1 MKNRLLALM
10 ALCGATSSTLPLWA
24 AWEDPELQFV
34 EPNLATDGTGG
45 GVYYIYHVATQKF
58 MTNGQPYGTRL
69 VVAETGQEMTLSYG
83 EDYELANLPESN
95 DDYFTGKG
103 WRLSMMNAP
112 SNGGYHELF
121 INPGGAE
128 IFVDHNKT
136 GHILWKIVKEGDVY
150 RIKVIDED
158 KIYGVEANGGLYA
171 NSYMAVNEGK
181 TTVDPLIDKNTAGY
195 ENAKDEWKFVASETY
210 EVFQAKK
217 LLKVQL
223 EAADA
228 IGFTEYADYATLY
241 NKADATVE
249 AIEKAVEDLK
259 VDIIDYGYSVATEDN
274 PLDVTEKFV
283 KEPSF
288 ANSTDGWDI
297 TQGSGA
303 NYQRKTGDRFEN
315 GAGSLPEG
323 LALENFYECATNN
336 GSNMPDWSIK
346 QKVEGLPDGKYRV
359 GAWILTNKLPTEDAP
374 TPKGLF
380 LYAQSLA
387 GEKKVEATDPAETAN
402 EGRGYGTW
410 HHYTV
415 DVDVIGG
422 IITIGYVV
430 QGANSTWSAVDNFT
444 LEYMGKSGSSEVNIR
459 EILNQNIGSAETQY
473 AQYTGANKAFSES
486 EKVKYEEMIAAAK
499 EAYQNTSM
507 DDGALTGVITSLLAR
522 MDTLANNVAAYET
535 LAQKI
540 EALNKAYDETPYA
553 NDGLE
558 DYEVYLDEVLQASYD
573 NGTFDVTELDSIQP
587 RADRIFRESV
597 VKALADGTTDNVTGL
612 MVNPNFA
619 GSNDG
624 WTKTGDGDFKNDG
637 TRVSEV
643 WNGQNWE
650 VYQEISNLPQGSY
663 KITMQGFYSPSSGN
677 DNNWHEGWG
686 QEGDETN
693 NILGYLFGNDA
704 SEPLLHVTACPQEEN
719 VAENCEEVT
728 WTDDA
733 SLAGKWLCHGK
744 NSAQEIFEQNSENY
758 LNATTCYVGED
769 GKLRIGV
776 KMSGVSWG
784 QAWVIF
790 DNFQVEYLGADN
802 MEGAQTAL
810 DALVREANGMLASE
824 VLTTQ
829 EAKDALT
836 KAIEAANAVADLTPE
851 LYEEHTVAL
860 NAAIKLDQEA
870 ISAAAALNIKVTNHK
885 DKMSGVGEGSYE
897 EYVGTEGYDE
907 LERLVGEILDNKIGG
922 EGIFATL
929 DEINDYSVRLDKAYS
944 KMLSGHIDFTTA
956 NKDKP
961 VDATGLIINPSF
973 QTKSENNDGEIV
985 DTKSS
990 DGWTV
995 ESLNGMTGV
1004 KDAMLFEI
1012 YNDSSEVYQ
1021 PLYNAPAGY
1030 YRVIMNGFYRAGG
1043 FIDAGVARRDSADA
1057 QNAEL
1062 FVKCGD
1068 GNWSEKLPSI
1078 FEHVSELKYDGS
1090 DVALPDSLFPKSD
1103 MLYHFIVDQPAGA
1116 ALAFEDGEYECDTY
1130 FYVGEGE
1137 EPVLGVRKTGMLTND
1152 WSCFDNFRLY
1162 YYGDGDANR
1171 PDGFVDGIDG
1181 VSADGAVTVVSSVW
1195 YTINGVR
1202 VDGPKQRGIYIRQ
1215 DLMSDGT
1222 KKAVKVLVK

>member
-1 MKNRLLALM
+1 
-10 ALCGATSSTLPLWA
+10 
-24 AWEDPELQFV
+24 
-34 EPNLATDGTGG
+34 
-45 GVYYIYHVATQKF
+45 
-58 MTNGQPYGTRL
+58 
-69 VVAETGQEMTLSYG
+69 
-83 EDYELANLPESN
+83 
-95 DDYFTGKG
+95 
-103 WRLSMMNAP
+103 
-112 SNGGYHELF
+112 
-121 INPGGAE
+121 
-128 IFVDHNKT
+128 
-136 GHILWKIVKEGDVY
+136 
-150 RIKVIDED
+150 
-158 KIYGVEANGGLYA
+158 
-171 NSYMAVNEGK
+171 
-181 TTVDPLIDKNTAGY
+181 
-195 ENAKDEWKFVASETY
+195 
-210 EVFQAKK
+210 
-217 LLKVQL
+217 
-223 EAADA
+223 
-228 IGFTEYADYATLY
+228 
-241 NKADATVE
+241 
-249 AIEKAVEDLK
+249 
-259 VDIIDYGYSVATEDN
+259 
-274 PLDVTEKFV
+274 
-283 KEPSF
+283 
-288 ANSTDGWDI
+288 
-297 TQGSGA
+297 
-303 NYQRKTGDRFEN
+303 
-315 GAGSLPEG
+315 
-323 LALENFYECATNN
+323 
-336 GSNMPDWSIK
+336 
-346 QKVEGLPDGKYRV
+346 
-359 GAWILTNKLPTEDAP
+359 
-374 TPKGLF
+374 
-380 LYAQSLA
+380 
-387 GEKKVEATDPAETAN
+387 
-402 EGRGYGTW
+402 
-410 HHYTV
+410 
-415 DVDVIGG
+415 
-422 IITIGYVV
+422 
-430 QGANSTWSAVDNFT
+430 
-444 LEYMGKSGSSEVNIR
+444 
-459 EILNQNIGSAETQY
+459 
-473 AQYTGANKAFSES
+473 
-486 EKVKYEEMIAAAK
+486 
-499 EAYQNTSM
+499 M
-507 DDGALTGVITSLLAR
+507 D
-522 MDTLANNVAAYET
+522 
-535 LAQKI
+535 
-540 EALNKAYDETPYA
+540 
-553 NDGLE
+553 
-558 DYEVYLDEVLQASYD
+558 
-573 NGTFDVTELDSIQP
+573 GTFDVTELDSIQP

-677 DNNWHEGWG
+677 ENNWHEGWG

-829 EAKDALT
+829 EAKDGLN
-836 KAIEAANAVADLTPE
+836 KAIEAASAVGELTPE
-851 LYEEHTVAL
+851 VYKEQTEAL
-860 NAAIKLDQEA
+860 NAAIKFGQE
-870 ISAAAALNIKVTNHK
+870 SMDAATALEDKVTAH
-885 DKMSGVGEGSYE
+885 DKKLSGTGEASYE
-897 EYVGTEGYDE
+897 EYSNTEGYDE
-907 LERLVGEILDNKIGG
+907 LYDLTIEIFDKIDG
-922 EGIFATL
+922 EGIFTTL
-929 DEINDYSVRLDKAYS
+929 DEINDYSVRLDKTYS

-956 NKDKP
+956 NKDEP
-961 VDATGLIINPSF
+961 VDATGLIVNPSF
-973 QTKSENNDGEIV
+973 QTKTENDKGEIV
-985 DTKSS
+985 DAASA
-990 DGWTV
+990 DGWLV
-995 ESLNGMTGV
+995 ESLKGGSGV
-1004 KDAMLFEI
+1004 KDAKVYEI
-1012 YNDSSEVYQ
+1012 FSDSSEVYQ

-1030 YRVIMNGFYRAGG
+1030 YRVVMNGFYRAGG

-1078 FEHVSELKYDGS
+1078 FEHVSELKYDVS

-1181 VSADGAVTVVSSVW
+1181 VSADGAATVVNSAW

-1202 VDGPKQRGIYIRQ
+1202 VAEPKQRGIYIRQ

-1222 KKAVKVLVK
+1222 KKSVKVLVK

>member
-1 MKNRLLALM
+1 M
-10 ALCGATSSTLPLWA
+10 
-24 AWEDPELQFV
+24 
-34 EPNLATDGTGG
+34 
-45 GVYYIYHVATQKF
+45 
-58 MTNGQPYGTRL
+58 
-69 VVAETGQEMTLSYG
+69 
-83 EDYELANLPESN
+83 
-95 DDYFTGKG
+95 
-103 WRLSMMNAP
+103 
-112 SNGGYHELF
+112 
-121 INPGGAE
+121 
-128 IFVDHNKT
+128 
-136 GHILWKIVKEGDVY
+136 
-150 RIKVIDED
+150 
-158 KIYGVEANGGLYA
+158 
-171 NSYMAVNEGK
+171 
-181 TTVDPLIDKNTAGY
+181 
-195 ENAKDEWKFVASETY
+195 
-210 EVFQAKK
+210 
-217 LLKVQL
+217 
-223 EAADA
+223 
-228 IGFTEYADYATLY
+228 
-241 NKADATVE
+241 
-249 AIEKAVEDLK
+249 
-259 VDIIDYGYSVATEDN
+259 
-274 PLDVTEKFV
+274 
-283 KEPSF
+283 
-288 ANSTDGWDI
+288 
-297 TQGSGA
+297 
-303 NYQRKTGDRFEN
+303 
-315 GAGSLPEG
+315 
-323 LALENFYECATNN
+323 
-336 GSNMPDWSIK
+336 
-346 QKVEGLPDGKYRV
+346 
-359 GAWILTNKLPTEDAP
+359 
-374 TPKGLF
+374 
-380 LYAQSLA
+380 
-387 GEKKVEATDPAETAN
+387 
-402 EGRGYGTW
+402 
-410 HHYTV
+410 

-829 EAKDALT
+829 EAKDGLN
-836 KAIEAANAVADLTPE
+836 KAIEAASAVGELTPE
-851 LYEEHTVAL
+851 VYKEQTEAL
-860 NAAIKLDQEA
+860 NAAIKFGQE
-870 ISAAAALNIKVTNHK
+870 SMDAATALEDKVTAH
-885 DKMSGVGEGSYE
+885 DKKLSGTGEASYE
-897 EYVGTEGYDE
+897 EYSNTEGYDE
-907 LERLVGEILDNKIGG
+907 LYDLTIEIFDKIDG

-929 DEINDYSVRLDKAYS
+929 DEINDYSVRLDKTYS

-956 NKDKP
+956 NKDEP
-961 VDATGLIINPSF
+961 VDATGLIVNPSF
-973 QTKSENNDGEIV
+973 QTKTENDKGEIV
-985 DTKSS
+985 DAASA
-990 DGWTV
+990 DGWLV
-995 ESLNGMTGV
+995 ESLKGGSGV
-1004 KDAMLFEI
+1004 KDAKVYEI
-1012 YNDSSEVYQ
+1012 FSDSSEVYQ

-1030 YRVIMNGFYRAGG
+1030 YRVVMNGFYRAGG

>member
-1 MKNRLLALM
+1 M
-10 ALCGATSSTLPLWA
+10 
-24 AWEDPELQFV
+24 
-34 EPNLATDGTGG
+34 
-45 GVYYIYHVATQKF
+45 
-58 MTNGQPYGTRL
+58 
-69 VVAETGQEMTLSYG
+69 
-83 EDYELANLPESN
+83 
-95 DDYFTGKG
+95 
-103 WRLSMMNAP
+103 
-112 SNGGYHELF
+112 
-121 INPGGAE
+121 
-128 IFVDHNKT
+128 
-136 GHILWKIVKEGDVY
+136 
-150 RIKVIDED
+150 
-158 KIYGVEANGGLYA
+158 
-171 NSYMAVNEGK
+171 
-181 TTVDPLIDKNTAGY
+181 
-195 ENAKDEWKFVASETY
+195 
-210 EVFQAKK
+210 
-217 LLKVQL
+217 
-223 EAADA
+223 
-228 IGFTEYADYATLY
+228 
-241 NKADATVE
+241 
-249 AIEKAVEDLK
+249 
-259 VDIIDYGYSVATEDN
+259 
-274 PLDVTEKFV
+274 
-283 KEPSF
+283 
-288 ANSTDGWDI
+288 
-297 TQGSGA
+297 
-303 NYQRKTGDRFEN
+303 
-315 GAGSLPEG
+315 
-323 LALENFYECATNN
+323 
-336 GSNMPDWSIK
+336 
-346 QKVEGLPDGKYRV
+346 
-359 GAWILTNKLPTEDAP
+359 
-374 TPKGLF
+374 
-380 LYAQSLA
+380 
-387 GEKKVEATDPAETAN
+387 EATDPAETAN

-829 EAKDALT
+829 EAKDGLN
-836 KAIEAANAVADLTPE
+836 KAIEAASAVGELTPE
-851 LYEEHTVAL
+851 VYKEQTEAL
-860 NAAIKLDQEA
+860 NAAIKFGQE
-870 ISAAAALNIKVTNHK
+870 SMDAATALEDKVTAH
-885 DKMSGVGEGSYE
+885 DKKLSGTGEASYE
-897 EYVGTEGYDE
+897 EYSNTEGYDE
-907 LERLVGEILDNKIGG
+907 LYDLTIEIFDKIDG

-929 DEINDYSVRLDKAYS
+929 DEINDYSVRLDKTYS

-956 NKDKP
+956 NKDEP
-961 VDATGLIINPSF
+961 VDATGLIVNPSF
-973 QTKSENNDGEIV
+973 QTKTENDKGEIV
-985 DTKSS
+985 DAASA
-990 DGWTV
+990 DGWLV
-995 ESLNGMTGV
+995 ESLKGGSGV
-1004 KDAMLFEI
+1004 KDAKVYEI
-1012 YNDSSEVYQ
+1012 FSDSSEVYQ

-1030 YRVIMNGFYRAGG
+1030 YRVVMNGFYRAGG

>member
-1 MKNRLLALM
+1 MKNRLLAVM

-58 MTNGQPYGTRL
+58 MGNSNTRL
-69 VVAETGQEMTLSYG
+69 VVADQGQEVTLSYG
-83 EDYELANLPESN
+83 EDYELINRPES
-95 DDYFTGKG
+95 DAEYFAGKG

-112 SNGGYHELF
+112 TNGGYHELF
-121 INPGGAE
+121 VNTGGAE
-128 IFVDHNKT
+128 IYVDHNKT
-136 GHILWKIVKEGDVY
+136 GHILWKIVPENGVY

-158 KIYGVEANGGLYA
+158 KLYGVAAQSGLYA
-171 NSYMAVNEGK
+171 NSYIAVGEGE
-181 TTVDPLIDKNTAGY
+181 TEVDPLIDKSMAGQ
-195 ENAKDEWKFVASETY
+195 ENAGDEWKFMSVEAY

-228 IGFTEYADYATLY
+228 IGFTEYADYAALY
-241 NKADATVE
+241 DKADAKVE
-249 AIEKAVEDLK
+249 EIEKAVEDLK
-259 VDIIDYGYSVATEDN
+259 ADIIDYGYSVATEDN

-303 NYQRKTGDRFEN
+303 KYQRKTGDRFEN

-459 EILNQNIGSAETQY
+459 EILNQNIESAEAQY

-507 DDGALTGVITSLLAR
+507 DDGTLTGVITSLLAR

-535 LAQKI
+535 LNQKI
-540 EALNKAYDETPYA
+540 KELNEAYNETPYA
-553 NDGLE
+553 EAGLE
-558 DYEVYLDEVLQASYD
+558 DYEVYLDEVLQAGYD

-663 KITMQGFYSPSSGN
+663 KITMQGFYSPSSQN
-677 DNNWHEGWG
+677 KNSWQEGWG

-769 GKLRIGV
+769 GKLRVGV

-784 QAWVIF
+784 AAWVIF

-829 EAKDALT
+829 EAKDGLN
-836 KAIEAANAVADLTPE
+836 KAIEAASAVGELTPE
-851 LYEEHTVAL
+851 VYKEQTEAL
-860 NAAIKLDQEA
+860 NAAIKFGQE
-870 ISAAAALNIKVTNHK
+870 SMDAATALEDKVTAH
-885 DKMSGVGEGSYE
+885 DKKLSGTGEASYE
-897 EYVGTEGYDE
+897 EYSNTEGYDE
-907 LERLVGEILDNKIGG
+907 LYDLTIEIFDKIDG
-922 EGIFATL
+922 EGIFTTL
-929 DEINDYSVRLDKAYS
+929 DEINDYSVRLDKTYS

-956 NKDKP
+956 NKDEP
-961 VDATGLIINPSF
+961 VDATGLIVNPSF
-973 QTKSENNDGEIV
+973 QTKTENNKGEIV
-985 DTKSS
+985 DAASA
-990 DGWTV
+990 DGWLV
-995 ESLNGMTGV
+995 ESLKGGSGV
-1004 KDAMLFEI
+1004 KDAKVYEI
-1012 YNDSSEVYQ
+1012 FSDSSEVYQ

-1030 YRVIMNGFYRAGG
+1030 YRVVMNGFYRAGG

-1078 FEHVSELKYDGS
+1078 FEHVSELKYDIS

>member
-1 MKNRLLALM
+1 MKVTEILAQKKSPFASFELVPPLKGSDISKLYNSIEPLM
-10 ALCGATSSTLPLWA
+10 EFAPPFINITFHRD
-24 AWEDPELQFV
+24 EV
-34 EPNLATDGTGG
+34 EYRQKADGTIEKVTVTKRPGSVAIAAAIMKRFPVEVVPHIICGG
-45 GVYYIYHVATQKF
+45 ASKHKIENDLLDLNFLDIQ
-58 MTNGQPYGTRL
+58 N
-69 VVAETGQEMTLSYG
+69 VVALRGDAIPGQKHFSPEPEGHRYSC
-83 EDYELANLPESN
+83 ELVEQIHKLNQGIYLDEN
-95 DDYFTGKG
+95 IT
-103 WRLSMMNAP
+103 NAI
-112 SNGGYHELF
+112 STNF
-121 INPGGAE
+121 CI
-128 IFVDHNKT
+128 
-136 GHILWKIVKEGDVY
+136 
-150 RIKVIDED
+150 
-158 KIYGVEANGGLYA
+158 GV
-171 NSYMAVNEGK
+171 
-181 TTVDPLIDKNTAGY
+181 AGY
-195 ENAKDEWKFVASETY
+195 PEKHYEAPNIDIDIEN
-210 EVFQAKK
+210 
-217 LLKVQL
+217 L
-223 EAADA
+223 
-228 IGFTEYADYATLY
+228 
-241 NKADATVE
+241 
-249 AIEKAVEDLK
+249 
-259 VDIIDYGYSVATEDN
+259 
-274 PLDVTEKFV
+274 
-283 KEPSF
+283 
-288 ANSTDGWDI
+288 
-297 TQGSGA
+297 
-303 NYQRKTGDRFEN
+303 
-315 GAGSLPEG
+315 
-323 LALENFYECATNN
+323 
-336 GSNMPDWSIK
+336 K
-346 QKVEGLPDGKYRV
+346 QKVEAGADYIITQMFFDNEKFYQFTEQCRAAGITVPIIPGLKPISTQTHIEMLPRAFSLDLPQELMQELRKCKDNKDIYQV
-359 GAWILTNKLPTEDAP
+359 GIEWCA
-374 TPKGLF
+374 
-380 LYAQSLA
+380 AQSKDLLA
-387 GEKKVEATDPAETAN
+387 HGAPAI
-402 EGRGYGTW
+402 
-410 HHYTV
+410 HYYT
-415 DVDVIGG
+415 
-422 IITIGYVV
+422 
-430 QGANSTWSAVDNFT
+430 
-444 LEYMGKSGSSEVNIR
+444 MGKADNIR
-459 EILNQNIGSAETQY
+459 EILNQNIESAEAQY

-558 DYEVYLDEVLQASYD
+558 DYEVYLDEVLQAGYD

-677 DNNWHEGWG
+677 ENNWHEGWG

-829 EAKDALT
+829 EAKDGLN
-836 KAIEAANAVADLTPE
+836 KAIEAASAVGELTPE
-851 LYEEHTVAL
+851 VYKEQTEAL
-860 NAAIKLDQEA
+860 NAAIKFGQE
-870 ISAAAALNIKVTNHK
+870 SMDAATALEDKVTAH
-885 DKMSGVGEGSYE
+885 DKKLSGTGEASYE
-897 EYVGTEGYDE
+897 EYSNTEGYDE
-907 LERLVGEILDNKIGG
+907 LYDLTIEIFDKIDG
-922 EGIFATL
+922 EGIFTTL
-929 DEINDYSVRLDKAYS
+929 DEINDYSVRLDKTYS

-956 NKDKP
+956 NKDEP
-961 VDATGLIINPSF
+961 VDATGLIVNPSF
-973 QTKSENNDGEIV
+973 QTKTENDKGEIV
-985 DTKSS
+985 DAASA
-990 DGWTV
+990 DGWLV
-995 ESLNGMTGV
+995 ESLKGGSGV
-1004 KDAMLFEI
+1004 KDAKVYEI
-1012 YNDSSEVYQ
+1012 FSDSSEVYQ

-1030 YRVIMNGFYRAGG
+1030 YRVVMNGFYRAGG

-1068 GNWSEKLPSI
+1068 GNWIEKLPSI

-1090 DVALPDSLFPKSD
+1090 DVALPDSLFPKSNE
-1103 MLYHFIVDQPAGA
+1103 LYHFIVDQPAGA

-1202 VDGPKQRGIYIRQ
+1202 VDGSKQRGIYIRQ

>member
-34 EPNLATDGTGG
+34 EPNLTADETGG

-259 VDIIDYGYSVATEDN
+259 ADIIDYGYSVATEDN

-459 EILNQNIGSAETQY
+459 EILNQNIGSAEAQY

-558 DYEVYLDEVLQASYD
+558 DYEVYLDEVLQAGYD

-587 RADRIFRESV
+587 RADRLWISC
-597 VKALADGTTDNVTGL
+597 VKNALINGETNNVTGI
-612 MVNPNFA
+612 MVNPGWDANA
-619 GSNDG
+619 DG
-624 WTKTGDGDFKNDG
+624 WTKTGDGSYNQNNSL
-637 TRVSEV
+637 SEV
-643 WNGQNWE
+643 WSGKDWE
-650 VYQEISNLPQGSY
+650 VYQEITNLPQGSY
-663 KITMQGFYSPSSGN
+663 RITMQGYYSPSST
-677 DNNWHEGWG
+677 NNNSWHEGWG
-686 QEGDETN
+686 QEGDKTN
-693 NILGYLFGNDA
+693 DILAYLFGNDA

-719 VAENCEEVT
+719 VAENCEQISFPT
-728 WTDDA
+728 DA
-733 SLAGKWLCHGK
+733 SLDGKWFCYGTAAARAVFDQ
-744 NSAQEIFEQNSENY
+744 SPDNY
-758 LNATTCYVGED
+758 LNAVTCYVGED
-769 GKLRIGV
+769 GKLRLGLR
-776 KMSGVSWG
+776 MSGVTWDA
-784 QAWVIF
+784 AWVVY

-802 MEGAQTAL
+802 MDGAYTAL
-810 DALVREANGMLASE
+810 DALLRDANAMLSSDT
-824 VLTTQ
+824 LTTQ
-829 EAKDALT
+829 EAKDGLN
-836 KAIEAANAVADLTPE
+836 KAIEAASAVGELTPE
-851 LYEEHTVAL
+851 VYKEQTEAL
-860 NAAIKLDQEA
+860 NAAIKFGQE
-870 ISAAAALNIKVTNHK
+870 SMDAATALEDKVTAH
-885 DKMSGVGEGSYE
+885 DKKLSGTGEASYE
-897 EYVGTEGYDE
+897 EYSNTEGYDE
-907 LERLVGEILDNKIGG
+907 LYDLTIEIFDKIDG
-922 EGIFATL
+922 EGIFTTL
-929 DEINDYSVRLDKAYS
+929 DEINDYSVRLDKTYS

-956 NKDKP
+956 NKDEP
-961 VDATGLIINPSF
+961 VDATGLIVNPSF
-973 QTKSENNDGEIV
+973 QTKTENDKGEIV
-985 DTKSS
+985 DAASA
-990 DGWTV
+990 DGWLV
-995 ESLNGMTGV
+995 ESLKGGSGV
-1004 KDAMLFEI
+1004 KDAKVYEI
-1012 YNDSSEVYQ
+1012 FSDSSEVYQ

-1030 YRVIMNGFYRAGG
+1030 YRVVMNGFYRAGG

-1068 GNWSEKLPSI
+1068 GNWIEKLPSI

-1090 DVALPDSLFPKSD
+1090 DVALPDSLFPKSNE
-1103 MLYHFIVDQPAGA
+1103 LYHFIVDQPAGA

-1181 VSADGAVTVVSSVW
+1181 VSADGAATVVNSAW

-1202 VDGPKQRGIYIRQ
+1202 VAEPKQRGIYIRQ

-1222 KKAVKVLVK
+1222 KKSVKVLVK

>member
-1 MKNRLLALM
+1 
-10 ALCGATSSTLPLWA
+10 
-24 AWEDPELQFV
+24 
-34 EPNLATDGTGG
+34 
-45 GVYYIYHVATQKF
+45 
-58 MTNGQPYGTRL
+58 
-69 VVAETGQEMTLSYG
+69 
-83 EDYELANLPESN
+83 
-95 DDYFTGKG
+95 
-103 WRLSMMNAP
+103 
-112 SNGGYHELF
+112 
-121 INPGGAE
+121 
-128 IFVDHNKT
+128 
-136 GHILWKIVKEGDVY
+136 
-150 RIKVIDED
+150 
-158 KIYGVEANGGLYA
+158 
-171 NSYMAVNEGK
+171 
-181 TTVDPLIDKNTAGY
+181 
-195 ENAKDEWKFVASETY
+195 
-210 EVFQAKK
+210 
-217 LLKVQL
+217 
-223 EAADA
+223 
-228 IGFTEYADYATLY
+228 
-241 NKADATVE
+241 
-249 AIEKAVEDLK
+249 
-259 VDIIDYGYSVATEDN
+259 
-274 PLDVTEKFV
+274 
-283 KEPSF
+283 
-288 ANSTDGWDI
+288 
-297 TQGSGA
+297 
-303 NYQRKTGDRFEN
+303 
-315 GAGSLPEG
+315 
-323 LALENFYECATNN
+323 
-336 GSNMPDWSIK
+336 
-346 QKVEGLPDGKYRV
+346 
-359 GAWILTNKLPTEDAP
+359 
-374 TPKGLF
+374 
-380 LYAQSLA
+380 
-387 GEKKVEATDPAETAN
+387 
-402 EGRGYGTW
+402 
-410 HHYTV
+410 
-415 DVDVIGG
+415 
-422 IITIGYVV
+422 
-430 QGANSTWSAVDNFT
+430 
-444 LEYMGKSGSSEVNIR
+444 
-459 EILNQNIGSAETQY
+459 
-473 AQYTGANKAFSES
+473 
-486 EKVKYEEMIAAAK
+486 
-499 EAYQNTSM
+499 M

-829 EAKDALT
+829 EAKDGLN
-836 KAIEAANAVADLTPE
+836 KAIEAASAVGELTPE
-851 LYEEHTVAL
+851 VYKEQTEAL
-860 NAAIKLDQEA
+860 NAAIKFGQE
-870 ISAAAALNIKVTNHK
+870 SMDAATALEDKVTAH
-885 DKMSGVGEGSYE
+885 DKKLSGTGEASYE
-897 EYVGTEGYDE
+897 EYSNTEGYDE
-907 LERLVGEILDNKIGG
+907 LYDLTIEIFDKIDG

-929 DEINDYSVRLDKAYS
+929 DEINDYSVRLDKTYS

-956 NKDKP
+956 NKDEP
-961 VDATGLIINPSF
+961 VDATGLIVNPSF
-973 QTKSENNDGEIV
+973 QTKTENDKGEIV
-985 DTKSS
+985 DAASA
-990 DGWTV
+990 DGWLV
-995 ESLNGMTGV
+995 ESLKGGSGV
-1004 KDAMLFEI
+1004 KDAKVYEI
-1012 YNDSSEVYQ
+1012 FSDSSEVYQ

-1030 YRVIMNGFYRAGG
+1030 YRVVMNGFYRAGG

>member
-1 MKNRLLALM
+1 
-10 ALCGATSSTLPLWA
+10 
-24 AWEDPELQFV
+24 
-34 EPNLATDGTGG
+34 
-45 GVYYIYHVATQKF
+45 
-58 MTNGQPYGTRL
+58 
-69 VVAETGQEMTLSYG
+69 
-83 EDYELANLPESN
+83 
-95 DDYFTGKG
+95 
-103 WRLSMMNAP
+103 
-112 SNGGYHELF
+112 
-121 INPGGAE
+121 
-128 IFVDHNKT
+128 
-136 GHILWKIVKEGDVY
+136 
-150 RIKVIDED
+150 
-158 KIYGVEANGGLYA
+158 
-171 NSYMAVNEGK
+171 
-181 TTVDPLIDKNTAGY
+181 
-195 ENAKDEWKFVASETY
+195 
-210 EVFQAKK
+210 
-217 LLKVQL
+217 
-223 EAADA
+223 
-228 IGFTEYADYATLY
+228 
-241 NKADATVE
+241 
-249 AIEKAVEDLK
+249 
-259 VDIIDYGYSVATEDN
+259 
-274 PLDVTEKFV
+274 
-283 KEPSF
+283 
-288 ANSTDGWDI
+288 
-297 TQGSGA
+297 
-303 NYQRKTGDRFEN
+303 
-315 GAGSLPEG
+315 
-323 LALENFYECATNN
+323 
-336 GSNMPDWSIK
+336 
-346 QKVEGLPDGKYRV
+346 
-359 GAWILTNKLPTEDAP
+359 
-374 TPKGLF
+374 
-380 LYAQSLA
+380 
-387 GEKKVEATDPAETAN
+387 
-402 EGRGYGTW
+402 
-410 HHYTV
+410 
-415 DVDVIGG
+415 
-422 IITIGYVV
+422 
-430 QGANSTWSAVDNFT
+430 
-444 LEYMGKSGSSEVNIR
+444 
-459 EILNQNIGSAETQY
+459 
-473 AQYTGANKAFSES
+473 
-486 EKVKYEEMIAAAK
+486 
-499 EAYQNTSM
+499 
-507 DDGALTGVITSLLAR
+507 
-522 MDTLANNVAAYET
+522 
-535 LAQKI
+535 
-540 EALNKAYDETPYA
+540 LNKAYDETPYA

-677 DNNWHEGWG
+677 ENNWHEGWG

-829 EAKDALT
+829 EAKDGLN
-836 KAIEAANAVADLTPE
+836 KAIEAASAVGELTPE
-851 LYEEHTVAL
+851 VYKEQTEAL
-860 NAAIKLDQEA
+860 NAAIKFGQE
-870 ISAAAALNIKVTNHK
+870 SMDAATALEDKVTAH
-885 DKMSGVGEGSYE
+885 DKKLSGTGEASYE
-897 EYVGTEGYDE
+897 EYSNTEGYDE
-907 LERLVGEILDNKIGG
+907 LYDLTIEIFDKIDG
-922 EGIFATL
+922 EGIFTTL
-929 DEINDYSVRLDKAYS
+929 DEINDYSVRLDKTYS

-1078 FEHVSELKYDGS
+1078 FEHVSELKYDIS

>member
-1 MKNRLLALM
+1 M
-10 ALCGATSSTLPLWA
+10 
-24 AWEDPELQFV
+24 
-34 EPNLATDGTGG
+34 
-45 GVYYIYHVATQKF
+45 
-58 MTNGQPYGTRL
+58 
-69 VVAETGQEMTLSYG
+69 
-83 EDYELANLPESN
+83 
-95 DDYFTGKG
+95 
-103 WRLSMMNAP
+103 
-112 SNGGYHELF
+112 
-121 INPGGAE
+121 
-128 IFVDHNKT
+128 
-136 GHILWKIVKEGDVY
+136 
-150 RIKVIDED
+150 
-158 KIYGVEANGGLYA
+158 
-171 NSYMAVNEGK
+171 
-181 TTVDPLIDKNTAGY
+181 
-195 ENAKDEWKFVASETY
+195 
-210 EVFQAKK
+210 
-217 LLKVQL
+217 
-223 EAADA
+223 
-228 IGFTEYADYATLY
+228 
-241 NKADATVE
+241 
-249 AIEKAVEDLK
+249 
-259 VDIIDYGYSVATEDN
+259 
-274 PLDVTEKFV
+274 
-283 KEPSF
+283 
-288 ANSTDGWDI
+288 
-297 TQGSGA
+297 
-303 NYQRKTGDRFEN
+303 
-315 GAGSLPEG
+315 
-323 LALENFYECATNN
+323 
-336 GSNMPDWSIK
+336 
-346 QKVEGLPDGKYRV
+346 
-359 GAWILTNKLPTEDAP
+359 
-374 TPKGLF
+374 
-380 LYAQSLA
+380 
-387 GEKKVEATDPAETAN
+387 
-402 EGRGYGTW
+402 
-410 HHYTV
+410 

-459 EILNQNIGSAETQY
+459 EILNQNIESAEAQY

-507 DDGALTGVITSLLAR
+507 DDGTLTGVITSLLAR

-535 LAQKI
+535 LNQKI
-540 EALNKAYDETPYA
+540 KELNEAYNETPYA
-553 NDGLE
+553 EAGLE
-558 DYEVYLDEVLQASYD
+558 DYEVYLDEVLQAGYD

-663 KITMQGFYSPSSGN
+663 KITMQGFYSPSSQN
-677 DNNWHEGWG
+677 KNSWQEGWG

-769 GKLRIGV
+769 GKLRVGV

-784 QAWVIF
+784 AAWVIF

-829 EAKDALT
+829 EAKDGLN
-836 KAIEAANAVADLTPE
+836 KAIEAASAVGELTPE
-851 LYEEHTVAL
+851 VYKEQTEAL
-860 NAAIKLDQEA
+860 NAAIKFGQE
-870 ISAAAALNIKVTNHK
+870 SMDAATALEDKVTAH
-885 DKMSGVGEGSYE
+885 DKKLSGTGEASYE
-897 EYVGTEGYDE
+897 EYSNTEGYDE
-907 LERLVGEILDNKIGG
+907 LYDLTIEIFDKIDG
-922 EGIFATL
+922 EGIFTTL
-929 DEINDYSVRLDKAYS
+929 DEINDYSVRLDKTYS

-956 NKDKP
+956 NKNEP
-961 VDATGLIINPSF
+961 VDATGLIVNPSF
-973 QTKSENNDGEIV
+973 QTKTENNKGEIV
-985 DTKSS
+985 DAASA
-990 DGWTV
+990 DGWLV
-995 ESLNGMTGV
+995 ESLKGGSGV
-1004 KDAMLFEI
+1004 KDAKVYEI
-1012 YNDSSEVYQ
+1012 FSDSSEVYQ

-1030 YRVIMNGFYRAGG
+1030 YRVVMNGFYRAGG

-1078 FEHVSELKYDGS
+1078 FEHVSELKYDIS

-1137 EPVLGVRKTGMLTND
+1137 EPVLGVRKTDMLTND
-1152 WSCFDNFRLY
+1152 WTCFDNFRLY

>member
-1 MKNRLLALM
+1 
-10 ALCGATSSTLPLWA
+10 
-24 AWEDPELQFV
+24 
-34 EPNLATDGTGG
+34 
-45 GVYYIYHVATQKF
+45 
-58 MTNGQPYGTRL
+58 
-69 VVAETGQEMTLSYG
+69 
-83 EDYELANLPESN
+83 
-95 DDYFTGKG
+95 
-103 WRLSMMNAP
+103 
-112 SNGGYHELF
+112 
-121 INPGGAE
+121 
-128 IFVDHNKT
+128 
-136 GHILWKIVKEGDVY
+136 
-150 RIKVIDED
+150 
-158 KIYGVEANGGLYA
+158 
-171 NSYMAVNEGK
+171 
-181 TTVDPLIDKNTAGY
+181 
-195 ENAKDEWKFVASETY
+195 
-210 EVFQAKK
+210 
-217 LLKVQL
+217 
-223 EAADA
+223 
-228 IGFTEYADYATLY
+228 
-241 NKADATVE
+241 
-249 AIEKAVEDLK
+249 
-259 VDIIDYGYSVATEDN
+259 
-274 PLDVTEKFV
+274 
-283 KEPSF
+283 
-288 ANSTDGWDI
+288 
-297 TQGSGA
+297 
-303 NYQRKTGDRFEN
+303 
-315 GAGSLPEG
+315 
-323 LALENFYECATNN
+323 
-336 GSNMPDWSIK
+336 
-346 QKVEGLPDGKYRV
+346 
-359 GAWILTNKLPTEDAP
+359 
-374 TPKGLF
+374 
-380 LYAQSLA
+380 
-387 GEKKVEATDPAETAN
+387 
-402 EGRGYGTW
+402 
-410 HHYTV
+410 
-415 DVDVIGG
+415 
-422 IITIGYVV
+422 
-430 QGANSTWSAVDNFT
+430 
-444 LEYMGKSGSSEVNIR
+444 
-459 EILNQNIGSAETQY
+459 
-473 AQYTGANKAFSES
+473 
-486 EKVKYEEMIAAAK
+486 
-499 EAYQNTSM
+499 M

-558 DYEVYLDEVLQASYD
+558 DYEVYLDEVLQAGYD

-677 DNNWHEGWG
+677 ENNWHEGWG

-829 EAKDALT
+829 EAKDGLN
-836 KAIEAANAVADLTPE
+836 KAIEAASAVGELTPE
-851 LYEEHTVAL
+851 VYKEQTEAL
-860 NAAIKLDQEA
+860 NAAIKFGQE
-870 ISAAAALNIKVTNHK
+870 SMDAATALEDKVTAH
-885 DKMSGVGEGSYE
+885 DKKLSGTGEASYE
-897 EYVGTEGYDE
+897 EYSNTEGYDE
-907 LERLVGEILDNKIGG
+907 LYDLTIEIFDKIDG
-922 EGIFATL
+922 EGIFTTL
-929 DEINDYSVRLDKAYS
+929 DEINDYSVRLDKTYS

-956 NKDKP
+956 NKDEP
-961 VDATGLIINPSF
+961 VDATGLIVNPSF
-973 QTKSENNDGEIV
+973 QTKTENDKGEIV
-985 DTKSS
+985 DAASA
-990 DGWTV
+990 DGWLV
-995 ESLNGMTGV
+995 ESLKGGSGV
-1004 KDAMLFEI
+1004 KDAKVYEI
-1012 YNDSSEVYQ
+1012 FSDSSEVYQ

-1030 YRVIMNGFYRAGG
+1030 YRVVMNGFYRAGG

-1068 GNWSEKLPSI
+1068 GNWIEKLPSI

-1090 DVALPDSLFPKSD
+1090 DVALPDSLFPKSNE
-1103 MLYHFIVDQPAGA
+1103 LYHFIVDQPAGA

-1181 VSADGAVTVVSSVW
+1181 VSADGAATVVNSAW

-1202 VDGPKQRGIYIRQ
+1202 VAEPKQRGIYIRQ

-1222 KKAVKVLVK
+1222 KKSVKVLVK

>member
-346 QKVEGLPDGKYRV
+346 QKVERLPDGKYRV

-829 EAKDALT
+829 EAKDGLN
-836 KAIEAANAVADLTPE
+836 KAIEAASAVGELTPE
-851 LYEEHTVAL
+851 VYKEQTEAL
-860 NAAIKLDQEA
+860 NAAIKFGQE
-870 ISAAAALNIKVTNHK
+870 SMDAATALEDKVTAH
-885 DKMSGVGEGSYE
+885 DKKLSGTGEASYE
-897 EYVGTEGYDE
+897 EYSNTEGYDE
-907 LERLVGEILDNKIGG
+907 LYDLTIEIFDKIDG

-929 DEINDYSVRLDKAYS
+929 DEINDYSVRLDKTYS

-956 NKDKP
+956 NKDEP
-961 VDATGLIINPSF
+961 VDATGLIVNPSF
-973 QTKSENNDGEIV
+973 QTKTENDKGEIV
-985 DTKSS
+985 DAASA
-990 DGWTV
+990 DGWLV
-995 ESLNGMTGV
+995 ESLKGGSGV
-1004 KDAMLFEI
+1004 KDAKVYEI
-1012 YNDSSEVYQ
+1012 FSDSSEVYQ

-1030 YRVIMNGFYRAGG
+1030 YRVVMNGFYRAGG

>member
-1 MKNRLLALM
+1 
-10 ALCGATSSTLPLWA
+10 
-24 AWEDPELQFV
+24 
-34 EPNLATDGTGG
+34 
-45 GVYYIYHVATQKF
+45 
-58 MTNGQPYGTRL
+58 
-69 VVAETGQEMTLSYG
+69 
-83 EDYELANLPESN
+83 
-95 DDYFTGKG
+95 
-103 WRLSMMNAP
+103 
-112 SNGGYHELF
+112 
-121 INPGGAE
+121 
-128 IFVDHNKT
+128 
-136 GHILWKIVKEGDVY
+136 
-150 RIKVIDED
+150 
-158 KIYGVEANGGLYA
+158 
-171 NSYMAVNEGK
+171 
-181 TTVDPLIDKNTAGY
+181 
-195 ENAKDEWKFVASETY
+195 
-210 EVFQAKK
+210 
-217 LLKVQL
+217 
-223 EAADA
+223 
-228 IGFTEYADYATLY
+228 
-241 NKADATVE
+241 
-249 AIEKAVEDLK
+249 
-259 VDIIDYGYSVATEDN
+259 
-274 PLDVTEKFV
+274 
-283 KEPSF
+283 
-288 ANSTDGWDI
+288 
-297 TQGSGA
+297 
-303 NYQRKTGDRFEN
+303 
-315 GAGSLPEG
+315 
-323 LALENFYECATNN
+323 
-336 GSNMPDWSIK
+336 
-346 QKVEGLPDGKYRV
+346 
-359 GAWILTNKLPTEDAP
+359 
-374 TPKGLF
+374 
-380 LYAQSLA
+380 
-387 GEKKVEATDPAETAN
+387 
-402 EGRGYGTW
+402 
-410 HHYTV
+410 
-415 DVDVIGG
+415 
-422 IITIGYVV
+422 
-430 QGANSTWSAVDNFT
+430 
-444 LEYMGKSGSSEVNIR
+444 
-459 EILNQNIGSAETQY
+459 
-473 AQYTGANKAFSES
+473 
-486 EKVKYEEMIAAAK
+486 MIAAAK

-558 DYEVYLDEVLQASYD
+558 DYEVYLDEVLQAGYD

-677 DNNWHEGWG
+677 ENNWHEGWG

-829 EAKDALT
+829 EAKDGLN
-836 KAIEAANAVADLTPE
+836 KAIEAASAVGELTPE
-851 LYEEHTVAL
+851 VYKEQTEAL
-860 NAAIKLDQEA
+860 NAAIKFGQE
-870 ISAAAALNIKVTNHK
+870 SMDAATALEDKVTAH
-885 DKMSGVGEGSYE
+885 DKKLSGTGEASYE
-897 EYVGTEGYDE
+897 EYSNTEGYDE
-907 LERLVGEILDNKIGG
+907 LYDLTIEIFDKIDG
-922 EGIFATL
+922 EGIFTTL
-929 DEINDYSVRLDKAYS
+929 DEINDYSVRLDKTYS

-956 NKDKP
+956 NKDEP
-961 VDATGLIINPSF
+961 VDATGLIVNPSF
-973 QTKSENNDGEIV
+973 QTKTENDKGEIV
-985 DTKSS
+985 DAASA
-990 DGWTV
+990 DGWLV
-995 ESLNGMTGV
+995 ESLKGGSGV
-1004 KDAMLFEI
+1004 KDAKVYEI
-1012 YNDSSEVYQ
+1012 FSDSSEVYQ

-1030 YRVIMNGFYRAGG
+1030 YRVVMNGFYRAGG

-1068 GNWSEKLPSI
+1068 GNWIEKLPSI

-1090 DVALPDSLFPKSD
+1090 DVALPDSLFPKSNE
-1103 MLYHFIVDQPAGA
+1103 LYHFIVDQPAGA

-1181 VSADGAVTVVSSVW
+1181 VSADGAATVVNSAW

-1202 VDGPKQRGIYIRQ
+1202 VAEPKQRGIYIRQ

-1222 KKAVKVLVK
+1222 KKSVKVLVK

>member
-1 MKNRLLALM
+1 M
-10 ALCGATSSTLPLWA
+10 
-24 AWEDPELQFV
+24 
-34 EPNLATDGTGG
+34 
-45 GVYYIYHVATQKF
+45 
-58 MTNGQPYGTRL
+58 
-69 VVAETGQEMTLSYG
+69 
-83 EDYELANLPESN
+83 
-95 DDYFTGKG
+95 
-103 WRLSMMNAP
+103 
-112 SNGGYHELF
+112 
-121 INPGGAE
+121 
-128 IFVDHNKT
+128 
-136 GHILWKIVKEGDVY
+136 
-150 RIKVIDED
+150 
-158 KIYGVEANGGLYA
+158 
-171 NSYMAVNEGK
+171 
-181 TTVDPLIDKNTAGY
+181 
-195 ENAKDEWKFVASETY
+195 
-210 EVFQAKK
+210 
-217 LLKVQL
+217 
-223 EAADA
+223 
-228 IGFTEYADYATLY
+228 
-241 NKADATVE
+241 
-249 AIEKAVEDLK
+249 
-259 VDIIDYGYSVATEDN
+259 
-274 PLDVTEKFV
+274 
-283 KEPSF
+283 
-288 ANSTDGWDI
+288 
-297 TQGSGA
+297 
-303 NYQRKTGDRFEN
+303 
-315 GAGSLPEG
+315 
-323 LALENFYECATNN
+323 
-336 GSNMPDWSIK
+336 
-346 QKVEGLPDGKYRV
+346 

-829 EAKDALT
+829 EAKDGLN
-836 KAIEAANAVADLTPE
+836 KAIEAASAVGELTPE
-851 LYEEHTVAL
+851 VYKEQTEAL
-860 NAAIKLDQEA
+860 NAAIKFGQE
-870 ISAAAALNIKVTNHK
+870 SMDAATALEDKVTAH
-885 DKMSGVGEGSYE
+885 DKKLSGTGEASYE
-897 EYVGTEGYDE
+897 EYSNTEGYDE
-907 LERLVGEILDNKIGG
+907 LYDLTIEIFDKIDG

-929 DEINDYSVRLDKAYS
+929 DEINDYSVRLDKTYS

-956 NKDKP
+956 NKDEP
-961 VDATGLIINPSF
+961 VDATGLIVNPSF
-973 QTKSENNDGEIV
+973 QTKTENDKGEIV
-985 DTKSS
+985 DAASA
-990 DGWTV
+990 DGWLV
-995 ESLNGMTGV
+995 ESLKGGSGV
-1004 KDAMLFEI
+1004 KDAKVYEI
-1012 YNDSSEVYQ
+1012 FSDSSEVYQ

-1030 YRVIMNGFYRAGG
+1030 YRVVMNGFYRAGG

>member
-1 MKNRLLALM
+1 M
-10 ALCGATSSTLPLWA
+10 
-24 AWEDPELQFV
+24 
-34 EPNLATDGTGG
+34 
-45 GVYYIYHVATQKF
+45 
-58 MTNGQPYGTRL
+58 
-69 VVAETGQEMTLSYG
+69 
-83 EDYELANLPESN
+83 
-95 DDYFTGKG
+95 
-103 WRLSMMNAP
+103 
-112 SNGGYHELF
+112 
-121 INPGGAE
+121 
-128 IFVDHNKT
+128 
-136 GHILWKIVKEGDVY
+136 
-150 RIKVIDED
+150 
-158 KIYGVEANGGLYA
+158 
-171 NSYMAVNEGK
+171 
-181 TTVDPLIDKNTAGY
+181 DPLIDKNTAGY

-259 VDIIDYGYSVATEDN
+259 ADIIDYGYSVATEDN

-346 QKVEGLPDGKYRV
+346 QKVEGLQDGKYRV

-459 EILNQNIGSAETQY
+459 EILNQNIGSAEAQY

-558 DYEVYLDEVLQASYD
+558 DYEVYLDEVLQAGYD

-677 DNNWHEGWG
+677 ENNWHEGWG

-829 EAKDALT
+829 EAKDGLN
-836 KAIEAANAVADLTPE
+836 KAIEAASAVGELTPE
-851 LYEEHTVAL
+851 VYKEQTEAL
-860 NAAIKLDQEA
+860 NAAIKFGQE
-870 ISAAAALNIKVTNHK
+870 SMDAATALEDKVTAH
-885 DKMSGVGEGSYE
+885 DKKLSGTGEASYE
-897 EYVGTEGYDE
+897 EYSNTEGYDE
-907 LERLVGEILDNKIGG
+907 LYDLTIEIFDKIDG
-922 EGIFATL
+922 EGIFTTL
-929 DEINDYSVRLDKAYS
+929 DEINDYSVRLDKTYS

-956 NKDKP
+956 NKDEP
-961 VDATGLIINPSF
+961 VDATGLIVNPSF
-973 QTKSENNDGEIV
+973 QTKTENDKGEIV
-985 DTKSS
+985 DAASA
-990 DGWTV
+990 DGWLV
-995 ESLNGMTGV
+995 ESLKGGSGV
-1004 KDAMLFEI
+1004 KDAKVYEI
-1012 YNDSSEVYQ
+1012 FSDSSEVYQ

-1030 YRVIMNGFYRAGG
+1030 YRVVMNGFYRAGG

-1068 GNWSEKLPSI
+1068 GNWIEKLPSI

-1090 DVALPDSLFPKSD
+1090 DVALPDSLFPKSNE
-1103 MLYHFIVDQPAGA
+1103 LYHFIVDQPAGA

-1215 DLMSDGT
+1215 DLMSAGT
-1222 KKAVKVLVK
+1222 KKAAKVLVK

>member
-1 MKNRLLALM
+1 
-10 ALCGATSSTLPLWA
+10 
-24 AWEDPELQFV
+24 
-34 EPNLATDGTGG
+34 
-45 GVYYIYHVATQKF
+45 
-58 MTNGQPYGTRL
+58 
-69 VVAETGQEMTLSYG
+69 
-83 EDYELANLPESN
+83 
-95 DDYFTGKG
+95 
-103 WRLSMMNAP
+103 MMNAP

-259 VDIIDYGYSVATEDN
+259 ADIIDYGYSVATEDN

-346 QKVEGLPDGKYRV
+346 QKVEGSPDGKYRV

-459 EILNQNIGSAETQY
+459 EILNQNIGSAEAQY

-558 DYEVYLDEVLQASYD
+558 DYEVYLDEVLQAGYD

-677 DNNWHEGWG
+677 ENNWHEGWG

-829 EAKDALT
+829 EAKDGLN
-836 KAIEAANAVADLTPE
+836 KAIEAASAVGELTPE
-851 LYEEHTVAL
+851 VYKEQTEAL
-860 NAAIKLDQEA
+860 NAAIKFGQE
-870 ISAAAALNIKVTNHK
+870 SMDAATALEDKVTAH
-885 DKMSGVGEGSYE
+885 DKKLSGTGEASYE
-897 EYVGTEGYDE
+897 EYSNTEGYDE
-907 LERLVGEILDNKIGG
+907 LYDLTIEIFDKIDG
-922 EGIFATL
+922 EGIFTTL
-929 DEINDYSVRLDKAYS
+929 DEINDYSVRLDKTYS

-956 NKDKP
+956 NKDEP
-961 VDATGLIINPSF
+961 VDATGLIVNPSF
-973 QTKSENNDGEIV
+973 QTKTENDKGEIV
-985 DTKSS
+985 DAASA
-990 DGWTV
+990 DGWLV
-995 ESLNGMTGV
+995 ESLKGGSGV
-1004 KDAMLFEI
+1004 KDAKVYEI
-1012 YNDSSEVYQ
+1012 FSDSSEVYQ

-1030 YRVIMNGFYRAGG
+1030 YRVVMNGFYRAGG

-1068 GNWSEKLPSI
+1068 GNWIEKLPSI

-1090 DVALPDSLFPKSD
+1090 DVALPDSLFPKSNE
-1103 MLYHFIVDQPAGA
+1103 LYHFIVDQPAGA

-1181 VSADGAVTVVSSVW
+1181 VSADGAATVVNSAW

-1202 VDGPKQRGIYIRQ
+1202 VAEPKQRGIYIRQ

-1222 KKAVKVLVK
+1222 KKSVKVLVK

>member
-1 MKNRLLALM
+1 M
-10 ALCGATSSTLPLWA
+10 
-24 AWEDPELQFV
+24 
-34 EPNLATDGTGG
+34 
-45 GVYYIYHVATQKF
+45 
-58 MTNGQPYGTRL
+58 
-69 VVAETGQEMTLSYG
+69 
-83 EDYELANLPESN
+83 
-95 DDYFTGKG
+95 
-103 WRLSMMNAP
+103 
-112 SNGGYHELF
+112 
-121 INPGGAE
+121 
-128 IFVDHNKT
+128 
-136 GHILWKIVKEGDVY
+136 
-150 RIKVIDED
+150 
-158 KIYGVEANGGLYA
+158 
-171 NSYMAVNEGK
+171 
-181 TTVDPLIDKNTAGY
+181 
-195 ENAKDEWKFVASETY
+195 
-210 EVFQAKK
+210 
-217 LLKVQL
+217 
-223 EAADA
+223 
-228 IGFTEYADYATLY
+228 
-241 NKADATVE
+241 
-249 AIEKAVEDLK
+249 
-259 VDIIDYGYSVATEDN
+259 
-274 PLDVTEKFV
+274 
-283 KEPSF
+283 
-288 ANSTDGWDI
+288 
-297 TQGSGA
+297 
-303 NYQRKTGDRFEN
+303 
-315 GAGSLPEG
+315 
-323 LALENFYECATNN
+323 
-336 GSNMPDWSIK
+336 
-346 QKVEGLPDGKYRV
+346 EGLPDGKYRV

-459 EILNQNIGSAETQY
+459 EILNQNIESAEAQY

-507 DDGALTGVITSLLAR
+507 DDGTLTGVITSLLAR

-535 LAQKI
+535 LNQKI
-540 EALNKAYDETPYA
+540 KELNEAYNETPYA
-553 NDGLE
+553 EAGLE
-558 DYEVYLDEVLQASYD
+558 DYEVYLDEVLQAGYD

-663 KITMQGFYSPSSGN
+663 KITMQGFYSPSSQN
-677 DNNWHEGWG
+677 KNSWQEGWG

-769 GKLRIGV
+769 GKLRVGV

-784 QAWVIF
+784 AAWVIF

-829 EAKDALT
+829 EAKDGLN
-836 KAIEAANAVADLTPE
+836 KAIEAASAVGELTPE
-851 LYEEHTVAL
+851 VYKEQTEAL
-860 NAAIKLDQEA
+860 NAAIKFGQE
-870 ISAAAALNIKVTNHK
+870 SMDAATALEDKVTAH
-885 DKMSGVGEGSYE
+885 DKKLSGTGEASYE
-897 EYVGTEGYDE
+897 EYSNTEGYDE
-907 LERLVGEILDNKIGG
+907 LYDLTIEIFDKIDG
-922 EGIFATL
+922 EGIFTTL
-929 DEINDYSVRLDKAYS
+929 DEINDYSVRLDKTYS

-956 NKDKP
+956 NKNEP
-961 VDATGLIINPSF
+961 VDATGLIVNPSF
-973 QTKSENNDGEIV
+973 QTKTENNKGEIV
-985 DTKSS
+985 DAASA
-990 DGWTV
+990 DGWLV
-995 ESLNGMTGV
+995 ESLKGGSGV
-1004 KDAMLFEI
+1004 KDAKVYEI
-1012 YNDSSEVYQ
+1012 FSDSSEVYQ

-1030 YRVIMNGFYRAGG
+1030 YRVVMNGFYRAGG

-1078 FEHVSELKYDGS
+1078 FEHVSELKYDIS

>member
-1 MKNRLLALM
+1 
-10 ALCGATSSTLPLWA
+10 
-24 AWEDPELQFV
+24 
-34 EPNLATDGTGG
+34 
-45 GVYYIYHVATQKF
+45 
-58 MTNGQPYGTRL
+58 
-69 VVAETGQEMTLSYG
+69 
-83 EDYELANLPESN
+83 
-95 DDYFTGKG
+95 
-103 WRLSMMNAP
+103 
-112 SNGGYHELF
+112 
-121 INPGGAE
+121 
-128 IFVDHNKT
+128 
-136 GHILWKIVKEGDVY
+136 
-150 RIKVIDED
+150 
-158 KIYGVEANGGLYA
+158 
-171 NSYMAVNEGK
+171 
-181 TTVDPLIDKNTAGY
+181 
-195 ENAKDEWKFVASETY
+195 
-210 EVFQAKK
+210 
-217 LLKVQL
+217 
-223 EAADA
+223 
-228 IGFTEYADYATLY
+228 
-241 NKADATVE
+241 
-249 AIEKAVEDLK
+249 
-259 VDIIDYGYSVATEDN
+259 
-274 PLDVTEKFV
+274 
-283 KEPSF
+283 
-288 ANSTDGWDI
+288 
-297 TQGSGA
+297 
-303 NYQRKTGDRFEN
+303 
-315 GAGSLPEG
+315 
-323 LALENFYECATNN
+323 
-336 GSNMPDWSIK
+336 MPDWSIK

-829 EAKDALT
+829 EAKDGLN
-836 KAIEAANAVADLTPE
+836 KAIEAASAVGELTPE
-851 LYEEHTVAL
+851 VYKEQTEAL
-860 NAAIKLDQEA
+860 NAAIKFGQE
-870 ISAAAALNIKVTNHK
+870 SMDAATALEDKVTAH
-885 DKMSGVGEGSYE
+885 DKKLSGTGEASYE
-897 EYVGTEGYDE
+897 EYSNTEGYDE
-907 LERLVGEILDNKIGG
+907 LYDLTIEIFDKIDG

-929 DEINDYSVRLDKAYS
+929 DEINDYSVRLDKTYS

-956 NKDKP
+956 NKDEP
-961 VDATGLIINPSF
+961 VDATGLIVNPSF
-973 QTKSENNDGEIV
+973 QTKTENDKGEIV
-985 DTKSS
+985 DAASA
-990 DGWTV
+990 DGWLV
-995 ESLNGMTGV
+995 ESLKGGSGV
-1004 KDAMLFEI
+1004 KDAKVYEI
-1012 YNDSSEVYQ
+1012 FSDSSEVYQ

-1030 YRVIMNGFYRAGG
+1030 YRVVMNGFYRAGG

>member
-1 MKNRLLALM
+1 MKNRLLAIM

-24 AWEDPELQFV
+24 AWDGPELQFV

-45 GVYYIYHVATQKF
+45 GVYYVYHVATQKF
-58 MTNGQPYGTRL
+58 MSNQRPDGTRL
-69 VVAETGQEMTLSYG
+69 VVDNTGQEVTLNYG
-83 EDYELANLPESN
+83 DDYELSRRPETDEEYS
-95 DDYFTGKG
+95 TAKG

-112 SNGGYHELF
+112 TNGGYHELF
-121 INPGGAE
+121 INTGGTE
-128 IFVDHNKT
+128 IYVDHNKT
-136 GHILWKIVKEGDVY
+136 GHILWKIVPQGNSTYK
-150 RIKVIDED
+150 IKVIDED
-158 KIYGVEANGGLYA
+158 KLYGVEANSALYA
-171 NSYMAVNEGK
+171 NSYIAVSEGK
-181 TTVDPLIDKNTAGY
+181 TTVDPLVDKSTAGY
-195 ENAKDEWKFVASETY
+195 ENAGDEWKFVTPAVY
-210 EVFQAKK
+210 EAFHAKK
-217 LLKVQL
+217 QL
-223 EAADA
+223 QEQLNKADE
-228 IGFTEYADYATLY
+228 IGFTDYGEYAGIY
-241 NKADATVE
+241 NNPAATVE
-249 AIEKAVEDLK
+249 EVEAAAASLKQAIVDWQSSSATPETPVDFTNVITNSAFDDGTTNGWTTVGSPGVQSVSYETPANEYKMQNFAEKWTWADASNQNNL
-259 VDIIDYGYSVATEDN
+259 
-274 PLDVTEKFV
+274 
-283 KEPSF
+283 
-288 ANSTDGWDI
+288 ANSPMEVS
-297 TQGSGA
+297 QV
-303 NYQRKTGDRFEN
+303 
-315 GAGSLPEG
+315 
-323 LALENFYECATNN
+323 LEN
-336 GSNMPDWSIK
+336 MP
-346 QKVEGLPDGKYRV
+346 VGKYR
-359 GAWILTNKLPTEDAP
+359 L
-374 TPKGLF
+374 
-380 LYAQSLA
+380 
-387 GEKKVEATDPAETAN
+387 TAN
-402 EGRGYGTW
+402 
-410 HHYTV
+410 
-415 DVDVIGG
+415 
-422 IITIGYVV
+422 TIGYQQGDRAKTPYGVYIYAENSGIESRAEAHSLEFGGLRDGVV
-430 QGANSTWSAVDNFT
+430 SETDPYPRNTVLEFFAMDGTIKIGFKTVNTNCNWVAVDNFK
-444 LEYMGKSGSSEVNIR
+444 LEYLGKGEGGVAG
-459 EILNQNIGSAETQY
+459 ILENVLTQAEELKNGYDLNKKKYSAAGEAKYNELLET
-473 AQYTGANKAFSES
+473 
-486 EKVKYEEMIAAAK
+486 VKQAASNPDIDEEAVGGMVK
-499 EAYQNTSM
+499 
-507 DDGALTGVITSLLAR
+507 SLQAG
-522 MDTLANNVAAYET
+522 MDTLKADVE
-535 LAQKI
+535 
-540 EALNKAYDETPYA
+540 AYDALTAKTVELSEAWDESAYA
-553 NDGLE
+553 DQAFPEYEAYLSGLE
-558 DYEVYLDEVLQASYD
+558 DAYE
-573 NGTFDVTELDSIQP
+573 NRTFNPLELDSIQP
-587 RADRIFRESV
+587 RADRLWISC
-597 VKALADGTTDNVTGL
+597 VKNALINGETNNVTGI
-612 MVNPNFA
+612 MVNPGWDANA
-619 GSNDG
+619 DG
-624 WTKTGDGDFKNDG
+624 WTKTGDGSYNQNNSL
-637 TRVSEV
+637 SEV

-677 DNNWHEGWG
+677 ENNWHEGWG

-790 DNFQVEYLGADN
+790 GNFQVEYLGADN

-829 EAKDALT
+829 EAKDGLN
-836 KAIEAANAVADLTPE
+836 KAIEAASAVGELTPE
-851 LYEEHTVAL
+851 VYKEQTEAL
-860 NAAIKLDQEA
+860 NAAIKFGQE
-870 ISAAAALNIKVTNHK
+870 SMDAATALEDKVTAH
-885 DKMSGVGEGSYE
+885 DKKLSGTGEASYE
-897 EYVGTEGYDE
+897 EYSNTEGYDE
-907 LERLVGEILDNKIGG
+907 LYDLTIEIFDKIDG
-922 EGIFATL
+922 EGIFTTL
-929 DEINDYSVRLDKAYS
+929 DEINDYSVRLDKTYS

-956 NKDKP
+956 NKDEP
-961 VDATGLIINPSF
+961 VDATGLIVNPSF
-973 QTKSENNDGEIV
+973 QTKTENDKGEIV
-985 DTKSS
+985 DAASA
-990 DGWTV
+990 DGWLV
-995 ESLNGMTGV
+995 ESLKGGSGV
-1004 KDAMLFEI
+1004 KDAKVYEI
-1012 YNDSSEVYQ
+1012 FSDSSEVYQ

-1030 YRVIMNGFYRAGG
+1030 YRVVMNGFYRAGG

-1068 GNWSEKLPSI
+1068 GNWIEKLPSI

-1090 DVALPDSLFPKSD
+1090 DVALPDSLFPKSNE
-1103 MLYHFIVDQPAGA
+1103 LYHFIVDQPAGA

>member
-1 MKNRLLALM
+1 
-10 ALCGATSSTLPLWA
+10 
-24 AWEDPELQFV
+24 
-34 EPNLATDGTGG
+34 
-45 GVYYIYHVATQKF
+45 
-58 MTNGQPYGTRL
+58 
-69 VVAETGQEMTLSYG
+69 
-83 EDYELANLPESN
+83 
-95 DDYFTGKG
+95 
-103 WRLSMMNAP
+103 
-112 SNGGYHELF
+112 
-121 INPGGAE
+121 
-128 IFVDHNKT
+128 
-136 GHILWKIVKEGDVY
+136 
-150 RIKVIDED
+150 
-158 KIYGVEANGGLYA
+158 
-171 NSYMAVNEGK
+171 
-181 TTVDPLIDKNTAGY
+181 
-195 ENAKDEWKFVASETY
+195 
-210 EVFQAKK
+210 
-217 LLKVQL
+217 
-223 EAADA
+223 
-228 IGFTEYADYATLY
+228 
-241 NKADATVE
+241 
-249 AIEKAVEDLK
+249 
-259 VDIIDYGYSVATEDN
+259 
-274 PLDVTEKFV
+274 
-283 KEPSF
+283 
-288 ANSTDGWDI
+288 
-297 TQGSGA
+297 
-303 NYQRKTGDRFEN
+303 
-315 GAGSLPEG
+315 
-323 LALENFYECATNN
+323 
-336 GSNMPDWSIK
+336 
-346 QKVEGLPDGKYRV
+346 
-359 GAWILTNKLPTEDAP
+359 
-374 TPKGLF
+374 
-380 LYAQSLA
+380 
-387 GEKKVEATDPAETAN
+387 
-402 EGRGYGTW
+402 
-410 HHYTV
+410 
-415 DVDVIGG
+415 
-422 IITIGYVV
+422 
-430 QGANSTWSAVDNFT
+430 
-444 LEYMGKSGSSEVNIR
+444 
-459 EILNQNIGSAETQY
+459 
-473 AQYTGANKAFSES
+473 
-486 EKVKYEEMIAAAK
+486 
-499 EAYQNTSM
+499 
-507 DDGALTGVITSLLAR
+507 
-522 MDTLANNVAAYET
+522 
-535 LAQKI
+535 
-540 EALNKAYDETPYA
+540 
-553 NDGLE
+553 
-558 DYEVYLDEVLQASYD
+558 
-573 NGTFDVTELDSIQP
+573 
-587 RADRIFRESV
+587 
-597 VKALADGTTDNVTGL
+597 
-612 MVNPNFA
+612 
-619 GSNDG
+619 
-624 WTKTGDGDFKNDG
+624 
-637 TRVSEV
+637 
-643 WNGQNWE
+643 
-650 VYQEISNLPQGSY
+650 
-663 KITMQGFYSPSSGN
+663 MQGFYSPSSGN
-677 DNNWHEGWG
+677 ENNWHEGWG

-829 EAKDALT
+829 EAKDGLN
-836 KAIEAANAVADLTPE
+836 KAIEAASAVGELTPE
-851 LYEEHTVAL
+851 VYKEQTEAL
-860 NAAIKLDQEA
+860 NAAIKFGQE
-870 ISAAAALNIKVTNHK
+870 SMDAATALEDKVTAH
-885 DKMSGVGEGSYE
+885 DKKLSGTGEASYE
-897 EYVGTEGYDE
+897 EYSNTEGYDE
-907 LERLVGEILDNKIGG
+907 LYDLTIEIFDKIDG

-929 DEINDYSVRLDKAYS
+929 DEINDYSVRLDKTYS

-990 DGWTV
+990 DGWLV
-995 ESLNGMTGV
+995 ESLKGGSGV
-1004 KDAMLFEI
+1004 KDAKVYEI
-1012 YNDSSEVYQ
+1012 FSDSSEVYQ

-1030 YRVIMNGFYRAGG
+1030 YRVVMNGFYRAGG

-1068 GNWSEKLPSI
+1068 GNWIEKLPSI

-1090 DVALPDSLFPKSD
+1090 DVALPDSLFPKSNE
-1103 MLYHFIVDQPAGA
+1103 LYHFIVDQP
-1116 ALAFEDGEYECDTY
+1116 AFEDGEYECDTY